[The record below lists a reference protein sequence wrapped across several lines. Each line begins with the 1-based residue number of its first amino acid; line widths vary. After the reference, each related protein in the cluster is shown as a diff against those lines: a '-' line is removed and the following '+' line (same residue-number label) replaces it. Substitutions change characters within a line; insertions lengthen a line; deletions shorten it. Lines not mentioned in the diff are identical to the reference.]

1 MQHTVIFAPPQKIVL
16 FDDDN
21 EKYLSLAIPVMSKPE
36 EDEYSK
42 LVELLLALQED
53 SKLLAAFDKD
63 PDKVM
68 IEAGIT
74 SEKYRSIL
82 KTRDTLKIH
91 MLKKRNMIIIAAEK
105 KRKGRVKN
113 TVFHGSIF
121 HLK

>member
-1 MQHTVIFAPPQKIVL
+1 M
-16 FDDDN
+16 
-21 EKYLSLAIPVMSKPE
+21 SLAIPVMSKP

-42 LVELLLALQED
+42 LVELLLALQGD
-53 SKLLAAFDKD
+53 SKLLTAFDKD

-91 MLKKRNMIIIAAEK
+91 MLLEEK
-105 KRKGRVKN
+105 KYEYNSRKEKKGK
-113 TVFHGSIF
+113 S
-121 HLK
+121 

>member
-1 MQHTVIFAPPQKIVL
+1 
-16 FDDDN
+16 
-21 EKYLSLAIPVMSKPE
+21 MSKP

-91 MLKKRNMIIIAAEK
+91 TLLEEK
-105 KRKGRVKN
+105 KYDYNSSRKEKKGK
-113 TVFHGSIF
+113 S
-121 HLK
+121 